1 MPKPAPPVRKA
12 TPRGRPPSEDLHRR
26 LLDSATT
33 LFARSGPE
41 RTSTRDVAALSG
53 TTERT
58 LFKHFGSK
66 DGLVEA
72 VLAEAVLAHS
82 VPDSLAGLRLSIEAC
97 RDDFEAWHRDLLRD
111 RLADWRKGS
120 GLTRFLA
127 IELLRNPRHLE
138 RFAEQWLPAAWTPL
152 VSLFAELQREA
163 RLRDDLDAAVLARQ
177 FMGINLSFLITR
189 LMLAPDF
196 DWNDEAEIAAI
207 ARVFRSGAG
216 RREGT

>member
-1 MPKPAPPVRKA
+1 MPKTPLPARKPS
-12 TPRGRPPSEDLHRR
+12 PRGRPPSEDLHRR
-26 LLDSATT
+26 LLDAATT

-41 RTSTRDVAALSG
+41 RTSTRDVAALAG

-66 DGLVEA
+66 DGLIDA

-82 VPDSLAGLRLSIEAC
+82 VPDSLASLGRRIEAC
-97 RDDFEAWHRDLLRD
+97 REDFEAWHRDLLRS
-111 RLADWRKGS
+111 RLADWREGAE
-120 GLTRFLA
+120 LTRLLV
-127 IELLRNPRHLE
+127 IELLRHPRHLE

-152 VSLFAELQREA
+152 VSLFSELQRDGKLREDVEA
-163 RLRDDLDAAVLARQ
+163 PVLARQ
-177 FMGINLSFLITR
+177 FMGINLSFVVTR

-207 ARVFRSGAG
+207 ARVFWTGAG
-216 RREGT
+216 VRAGS